1 MRSPFGILTDY
12 QKQSLGKK
20 SGNKKL
26 GKKVWHF
33 YSEFSMTALPGEL
46 FAGAFEFRC
55 GWRAA
60 TTYTPKYTYC

>member
-33 YSEFSMTALPGEL
+33 YSEFSMTALPGL
-46 FAGAFEFRC
+46 VKGNKL
-55 GWRAA
+55 
-60 TTYTPKYTYC
+60 TTPVK